1 MAFWDPLGLYSR
13 SCYNCVF
20 FLKERSTFQC
30 LFPAFQRCS
39 LLHKW
44 HFGGTT
50 VNPELRLLPTW
61 ERSRSTAL
69 PLPAPRLRCFLGSS
83 GSEAVPG
90 ALVWGVQET
99 FPGPP
104 LLCPGLVRSILRRR
118 CSQHLAGAGTPR
130 PIPRMGRASS
140 LLLLAVGEAA
150 VFATCCGFGVQ
161 GGGERHV
168 PRPSSWLGS
177 PPPSGYCDLV
187 SRGAPQVD
195 AWMQGPTVERARGC
209 FIPLPPTAGLGGGES
224 HPSCSFNGSS
234 GSRIAPGRG
243 GGRGRKEAPTQRTGG
258 RAGCHPAPRSVIRP
272 ALHRQGRDAPA
283 RCGEGPRRGPGRGC
297 PQVPAAS
304 RVGSTEGRAG
314 GDAAGLGSVWGGDG
328 TPPRRVFSP
337 RLPGDRARL
346 PVLLRGAG
354 TSPRVLVRGAAP
366 PPPLPPVSRGWCS
379 WGTMKVKVISV
390 LEDNYMYL
398 VIEESTRDAVAVDA
412 AVPKRVRGASPP
424 APSGHSPT
432 VSRVG
437 CRVPLGG
444 RGGGLSVGL
453 ACGVF
458 ARSGVHPWDPA
469 PTHPPQGASGG
480 GGGIHIPQSSPRLSW
495 KTCRPQNK

>member
-209 FIPLPPTAGLGGGES
+209 FIPLPPTAGLGGG
-224 HPSCSFNGSS
+224 GSLTPPALS
-234 GSRIAPGRG
+234 TAAPG
-243 GGRGRKEAPTQRTGG
+243 A
-258 RAGCHPAPRSVIRP
+258 
-272 ALHRQGRDAPA
+272 ALHR
-283 RCGEGPRRGPGRGC
+283 
-297 PQVPAAS
+297 
-304 RVGSTEGRAG
+304 
-314 GDAAGLGSVWGGDG
+314 
-328 TPPRRVFSP
+328 
-337 RLPGDRARL
+337 
-346 PVLLRGAG
+346 
-354 TSPRVLVRGAAP
+354 
-366 PPPLPPVSRGWCS
+366 
-379 WGTMKVKVISV
+379 
-390 LEDNYMYL
+390 
-398 VIEESTRDAVAVDA
+398 
-412 AVPKRVRGASPP
+412 
-424 APSGHSPT
+424 
-432 VSRVG
+432 
-437 CRVPLGG
+437 
-444 RGGGLSVGL
+444 
-453 ACGVF
+453 
-458 ARSGVHPWDPA
+458 
-469 PTHPPQGASGG
+469 GG
-480 GGGIHIPQSSPRLSW
+480 GGGGEEGKKPPRSARGAVRDV
-495 KTCRPQNK
+495 TPPHAA